1 MGAFLKKKKKTKQ
14 TSEASQIQK
23 VKFIP
28 RVVVHAFKYAESRE
42 RRISVSLG
50 QCGLH
55 SELWN
60 IQDYIERPCL
70 KNKQTN
76 TPKERNL

>member
-1 MGAFLKKKKKTKQ
+1 MEFMDAFLKK

-42 RRISVSLG
+42 RRISVSSG
-50 QCGLH
+50 QCDLH

-60 IQDYIERPCL
+60 IQDYIDPAS
-70 KNKQTN
+70 KTNKQTN
-76 TPKERNL
+76 TNL